1 MRSLLRGLLLL
12 LVVLGPAAIAQG
24 AEIQVTTS
32 ADLLAADGLCSLR
45 EAVFAARD
53 NAPFQGCSPG
63 AAAGTDTILLDA
75 QTYVLSLPGAGET
88 GNMTGDLD
96 TGIQAVRI
104 AGRGAGATAIDPNGL
119 DRAFDLVEGASLTL
133 EDLTVRNGLGP
144 AGDPGEEGGA
154 IRSRG
159 GALTALR
166 VSFVANS
173 AGAGSSGSMGGG
185 AVGGGGAGGAIASRP
200 GSVGAP
206 SLTVT
211 DSSFI
216 GNRAGDG
223 GLFSGPGTGNGG
235 DGGRGGAIEVQG
247 GTTTI
252 SRTTFSGNLAGAGG
266 DGGTGPAV
274 LGPGGGG
281 GVGGAI
287 YVGSGATAITT
298 STFAANRA
306 GAGGLTGGN
315 PSMPARGGGGGAM
328 FVDSNGTAD
337 VEYSTFSGNLRG
349 PASFAEAA
357 NGVEGGRVA
366 GSILADSAPACLN
379 VTAGP
384 LRRVT
389 LPGDG
394 SCPGPRLKG
403 DPVLGP
409 LAANGGPTATLLPG
423 PGSAAI
429 DALGGAPCPAT
440 DQRGLPRPQL
450 GGCDA
455 GSVEVQPGAAG
466 APPSS
471 TSATSSPAARRVSG
485 LRLRPAAF
493 RAAGAGGSIGKPT
506 KALAQRAPIG
516 TTVAYRLDGAARL
529 TFTIRRPLVGRRVR
543 GRCVRP
549 AAAPPR
555 ARRCTRQQTLKGSF
569 ADQGAP
575 GQNRFRFTGRLRRK
589 ALAPGSYTLVAKL
602 PRPARGRGATATR
615 AFRIVR

>member
-24 AEIQVTTS
+24 AEIEVTTP
-32 ADLLAADGLCSLR
+32 ADLLAPADGLCSLR

-53 NAPFQGCSPG
+53 NTPFQGCSAG

-75 QTYVLSLPGAGET
+75 QTYVLSLPGAGEA

-104 AGRGAGATAIDPNGL
+104 TGRGTGATAIDAGGI

-133 EDLTVRNGLGP
+133 EDLTVRNGRGP
-144 AGDPGEEGGA
+144 KGDPGEEGGA
-154 IRSRG
+154 IRSR

-185 AVGGGGAGGAIASRP
+185 VVGGGGAGGAISSRP
-200 GSVGAP
+200 GSGGAP

-216 GNRAGDG
+216 GNQAGDG
-223 GLFSGPGTGNGG
+223 GLFSGPGGGNGG

-252 SRTTFSGNLAGAGG
+252 SRTTFSGNLAGGGG
-266 DGGTGPAV
+266 DGGTGPV
-274 LGPGGGG
+274 VPGPGGAG

-287 YVGSGATAITT
+287 YAGAGATTITT

-315 PSMPARGGGGGAM
+315 SSMPAKGGGGGALY
-328 FVDSNGTAD
+328 VDPNGTAD

-349 PASFAEAA
+349 PASFADAA
-357 NGVEGGRVA
+357 NGVAGGRVT
-366 GSILADSAPACLN
+366 GSILADPAPACQK
-379 VTAGP
+379 VAAGP
-384 LRRVT
+384 LMSVT
-389 LPGDG
+389 LPGDAG
-394 SCPGPRLKG
+394 CPGPRLEG
-403 DPVLGP
+403 DPRLGP
-409 LAANGGPTATLLPG
+409 LAANGGPTLTLLPG

-429 DALGGAPCPAT
+429 DALAGAPCPPT
-440 DQRGLPRPQL
+440 DQRGLPRPRL

-466 APPSS
+466 TPPPG
-471 TSATSSPAARRVSG
+471 AAAASSPARRVSG

-493 RAAGAGGSIGKPT
+493 RAAGAGGSIGKLT
-506 KALAQRAPIG
+506 KGLAQRAPIG
-516 TTVAYRLDGAARL
+516 TTVAYRIDGAARL
-529 TFTIRRPLVGRRVR
+529 TFTIRKPLEGRRV
-543 GRCVRP
+543 GKRCVRP
-549 AAAPPR
+549 AAARPG

-569 ADQGAP
+569 THQGAP
-575 GQNRFRFTGRLRRK
+575 GQNSFRFTGRLRRK
-589 ALAPGSYTLVAKL
+589 VLAPGPYTLVAKL